1 MKNVRK
7 IILILL
13 LFPVINFG
21 QVNFDYD
28 DDWETYVDWDWDW
41 DQHPFMELS
50 YGFGKVKHKDFSC
63 DFTDIGLAELK
74 LGFLSKEDEYD
85 DFIIKFRESF
95 ALFSNLSTD
104 LSSDNSTSKIPTD
117 MWRFGFGRKTG
128 YGYQTSSF
136 AVLPY
141 YQSTMTWSRFNPSD
155 PITISQ
161 EDLEI
166 LDRYR
171 DNFRFGTTSEGGIRL
186 EFADFISINGGYE
199 TAVVFPRHLFWK
211 HAGSFLIEAGGHGL
225 IDWFVN
231 EILDSSPAAAPVV
244 NFLLHNGLSF
254 AFHTLKR
261 EDMNWPFKTETP
273 LTYETVKIGMTFT
286 F

>member
-1 MKNVRK
+1 MNFVK
-7 IILILL
+7 ISILILFVL
-13 LFPVINFG
+13 PAISLG
-21 QVNFDYD
+21 QVRFDKD

-41 DQHPFMELS
+41 DQRPFMELS
-50 YGFGKVKHKDFSC
+50 YGFGKVKHKDFSR
-63 DFTDIGLAELK
+63 DFDDIGLAELK
-74 LGFLSKEDEYD
+74 LGFLSQEDEHEDY
-85 DFIIKFRESF
+85 IVKFKESF
-95 ALFSNLSTD
+95 VLFSNLSTD
-104 LSSDNSTSKIPTD
+104 IAASTSDNKMPTD
-117 MWRFGFGRKTG
+117 MWRFGFGRKSG
-128 YGYQTSSF
+128 YGYRTSAVS
-136 AVLPY
+136 VLPY
-141 YQSTMTWSRFNPSD
+141 YQGAMTWSRFNPAD

-161 EDLEI
+161 DDLKI
-166 LDRYR
+166 IDRYR
-171 DNFRFGTTSEGGIRL
+171 ETFRFGTTNEGGIRL

-211 HAGSFLIEAGGHGL
+211 HSASFLIEAGGHGL
-225 IDWFVN
+225 IDWFVK

-273 LTYETVKIGMTFT
+273 LTYETVKLGMTFT